1 MSSEDERV
9 RDGSS
14 GSSCTGERGNL
25 VAVSAPSGAGKSTL
39 VEMVLARLERLR
51 YSISYTTR
59 KARGTERHGVDYY
72 FVPQPEF
79 LAMRE
84 RGEFLESAE
93 VHGHLYGTPEAETSA
108 LLCEGSDVILD
119 IDVQGA
125 AQIRR
130 RMPDAITVF
139 ILPPSYEVLERRLRS
154 RNLNES
160 ADLERRLQNAAA
172 EVGLY
177 EEFKY
182 IIINDD
188 LEKSAQS
195 LEAIIVAERHRL
207 ERQRPAAR
215 NILATFGGEPL
226 HA

>member
-84 RGEFLESAE
+84 R
-93 VHGHLYGTPEAETSA
+93 
-108 LLCEGSDVILD
+108 
-119 IDVQGA
+119 DVQGFT
-125 AQIRR
+125 
-130 RMPDAITVF
+130 D
-139 ILPPSYEVLERRLRS
+139 SLRVESFALLNRQHVWLHTAGENTPIVSACFHHQRES
-154 RNLNES
+154 RKLRC
-160 ADLERRLQNAAA
+160 AVVDL
-172 EVGLY
+172 
-177 EEFKY
+177 
-182 IIINDD
+182 
-188 LEKSAQS
+188 
-195 LEAIIVAERHRL
+195 
-207 ERQRPAAR
+207 
-215 NILATFGGEPL
+215 
-226 HA
+226 